1 MDEWKSYTVEE
12 IFQDDPDDPDN
23 TIMTIPPEIMER
35 MGWGEGDV
43 IRIEN
48 TKEGLTITKVEGE

>member
-1 MDEWKSYTVEE
+1 MDERKSYKVEE
-12 IFQDDPDDPDN
+12 IFQDDPDNPDN

-48 TKEGLTITKVEGE
+48 TDSGMTISKVEGE

>member
-1 MDEWKSYTVEE
+1 MDEWKSYKVEE
-12 IFQDDPDDPDN
+12 IFQDDPDNPDN

-48 TKEGLTITKVEGE
+48 TKHGLEITKVEGE